1 VIGAEGKT
9 AGPARLTIL
18 RRILVPVAVV
28 QVRRHLVGIDAT
40 DDDKAEENVAA
51 AVHALRLELVA

>member
-1 VIGAEGKT
+1 MIGAEGKT
-9 AGPARLTIL
+9 ASPARLTIL
-18 RRILVPVAVV
+18 RRILLPVAVV

-40 DDDKAEENVAA
+40 DDKAEENVAA